1 MLSIFVREGM
11 SMKKLERF
19 FLSIIRRPVK
29 TIILVL
35 VVFVAGNVITGSFI
49 IYHATR
55 KVSDKIHEQIRPAVT
70 IQKPLFSSKASDSE
84 IEEYGYRYIDAL
96 LEIAQFDEAAYADF
110 GMVSGWTTVDK
121 IKNMSISIA
130 NLDTTYDKNL
140 FRFDNIY
147 NQARVVGVYH
157 PNSYYFMNNDLE
169 IIEGRLFTE
178 EEIREGKAV
187 VILPQSARK
196 SYPREDSEL
205 YRQEKF
211 ELNEKIEFVFRI
223 YDSDP
228 INFIELFPDEK
239 QDMYGEFTQEEIDM
253 FQKKNEQSILYE
265 EVVEAEIIGFY
276 TRDFRK
282 QKDFEIINNVYMPLN
297 FYMNQNKKHN
307 EKVAEYIGKGLVDPY
322 NKAGCPDNYNVLL
335 EFSLFTYFE
344 LYDSSEIESFVSKT
358 RTVLDQYQIASNIKV
373 NNDLYMK
380 VAGPLS
386 TVNDLSKLI
395 VVGAVIVVFIILSC
409 LSLVFMKDRKKEIGI
424 LLSLGEHKR
433 KVIMQMMA
441 EILLVGLLGIAG
453 SMLTAREFGK
463 SIADSIISMNK
474 ETETLSEDEKKMI
487 NGMTPI
493 GVMNEYEEYLDSTN
507 ILTASSIS
515 VIILL
520 ASSGCIIIVIA
531 RMNPK
536 DILL

>member
-1 MLSIFVREGM
+1 M

-35 VVFVAGNVITGSFI
+35 VVFIAGNVITGSFI
-49 IYHATR
+49 IYHATQ
-55 KVSDKIHEQIRPAVT
+55 KVSDKIHEQIRPAAVIHSPIDHIT
-70 IQKPLFSSKASDSE
+70 DPQRLNIEIDDS
-84 IEEYGYRYIDAL
+84 EEYGYRYIDAL
-96 LEIAQFDEAAYADF
+96 LKIAQLDEVAYADF
-110 GMVSGWTTVDK
+110 GMLSDWTTVDK
-121 IKNMSISIA
+121 IKKLSISIT
-130 NLDTTYDKNL
+130 NLDTTYDRNL

-147 NQARVVGVYH
+147 NKATVVGVYH
-157 PNSYYFMNNDLE
+157 PDSYYFMNNDLE
-169 IIEGRLFTE
+169 IVEGRL
-178 EEIREGKAV
+178 IREGKAV

-196 SYPREDSEL
+196 LYPREDVEF
-205 YRQEKF
+205 YGQEKF
-211 ELNEKIEFVFRI
+211 ELNENIEFVFRI
-223 YDSDP
+223 YASDP
-228 INFIELFPDEK
+228 ISDSDFFPIENGG
-239 QDMYGEFTQEEIDM
+239 MYGEFTQEEIDT
-253 FQKKNEQSILYE
+253 FQEKNEQSILYE
-265 EVVEAEIIGFY
+265 EVVEAEVIGFY
-276 TRDFRK
+276 KSDFGK
-282 QKDFEIINNVYMPLN
+282 EKDFDIINNVYMPLN
-297 FYMNQNKKHN
+297 FYIHQNKKHN
-307 EKVAEYIGKGLVDPY
+307 EKVAEYIDKGLVDPN
-322 NKAGCPDNYNVLL
+322 NKEGFPRNYNLL
-335 EFSLFTYFE
+335 STVSLFTYFE
-344 LYDSSEIESFVSKT
+344 LHDNSEIESFVSKT
-358 RTVLDQYQIASNIKV
+358 RSVLDEYQIDSNIKV

-386 TVNDLSKLI
+386 TVNDLSELI
-395 VVGAVIVVFIILSC
+395 IIVAVIVVFIILSC

-463 SIADSIISMNK
+463 SLADSIISMSK
-474 ETETLSEDEKKMI
+474 QTETLSEDERKMM

-493 GVMNEYEEYLDSTN
+493 GAMNEYEEYLDDTN
-507 ILTASSIS
+507 ILAASSIS

>member
-1 MLSIFVREGM
+1 M

-35 VVFVAGNVITGSFI
+35 VVFIAGNVITGSFI
-49 IYHATR
+49 IYHATQ
-55 KVSDKIHEQIRPAVT
+55 KVSDKIHEQIRPAAVIHSPIDHIT
-70 IQKPLFSSKASDSE
+70 DPQRLNIEIDDS
-84 IEEYGYRYIDAL
+84 EEYGYRYIDAL
-96 LEIAQFDEAAYADF
+96 LKIAQLDEVAYADF
-110 GMVSGWTTVDK
+110 GMLSDWTTVDK
-121 IKNMSISIA
+121 IKKLSISIT
-130 NLDTTYDKNL
+130 NLDTTYDRNL

-147 NQARVVGVYH
+147 NKATVVGVYH
-157 PNSYYFMNNDLE
+157 PDSYYFMNNDLE
-169 IIEGRLFTE
+169 IVEGRLFTE

-196 SYPREDSEL
+196 LYPREDVEF
-205 YRQEKF
+205 YGQEKF

-223 YDSDP
+223 YASDP
-228 INFIELFPDEK
+228 ISDSDFFPIENGG
-239 QDMYGEFTQEEIDM
+239 MYGEFTQEEIDT
-253 FQKKNEQSILYE
+253 FQEKNEQSILYE
-265 EVVEAEIIGFY
+265 EVVEAEVIGFY
-276 TRDFRK
+276 KSDFGK
-282 QKDFEIINNVYMPLN
+282 EKDFDIINNVYMPLN
-297 FYMNQNKKHN
+297 FYINQNKKHN
-307 EKVAEYIGKGLVDPY
+307 EKVAEYIDKGLVDPN
-322 NKAGCPDNYNVLL
+322 NKEGFPRNYNLL
-335 EFSLFTYFE
+335 STVSLFTYFE
-344 LYDSSEIESFVSKT
+344 LHDNSEIESFVSKT
-358 RTVLDQYQIASNIKV
+358 RSVLDEYQIDSNIQV

-386 TVNDLSKLI
+386 TVNDLSELII
-395 VVGAVIVVFIILSC
+395 VVAVIVVFIILSC

-463 SIADSIISMNK
+463 SLADSIISMSK
-474 ETETLSEDEKKMI
+474 QSATLSEDERKMM

-493 GVMNEYEEYLDSTN
+493 GAMNEYEEYLDDTN
-507 ILTASSIS
+507 ILAASSIS